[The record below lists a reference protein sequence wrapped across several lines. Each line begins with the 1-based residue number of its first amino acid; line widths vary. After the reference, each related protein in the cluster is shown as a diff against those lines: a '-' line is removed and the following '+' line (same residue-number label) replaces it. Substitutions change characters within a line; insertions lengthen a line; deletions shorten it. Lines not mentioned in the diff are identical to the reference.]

1 MSSASGKRS
10 PPRKKVPAPKKKSPS
25 RPKKA
30 GTSSAFDVLELEKLI
45 DLFQRKDITELEV
58 ERAGTRIKLGKQ
70 SGSGGQRTPPA
81 TSEHPSTQKG
91 HSSADQTLSD
101 PSLFP
106 IAAPLV
112 GTFYR
117 AAAADAKPYIEE
129 GDLVRKGQ
137 VLGLIEAMKLMNEIE
152 SDVDG
157 IVVSILV
164 ENGTPVEYGEPLAL
178 IRPQG

>member
-1 MSSASGKRS
+1 MSNVSGKRS
-10 PPRKKVPAPKKKSPS
+10 SPKKKSPS

-30 GTSSAFDVLELEKLI
+30 GTTSQFDMLELEKLI
-45 DLFQRKDITELEV
+45 DLFQQKDIAELEV
-58 ERAGTRIKLGKQ
+58 EREGTRIKLGKQ
-70 SGSGGQRTPPA
+70 SENAFQHQA
-81 TSEHPSTQKG
+81 TSGAERPSAPKG
-91 HSSADQTLSD
+91 KIPVDQTLSD

-106 IAAPLV
+106 ITSPLV

-117 AAAADAKPYIEE
+117 ASAADTTPYVEE
-129 GDLVRKGQ
+129 GDQVQKGQ

-157 IVVSILV
+157 TVISIVV
-164 ENGTPVEYGEPLAL
+164 ENGTPVEYGEPLVL

>member
-10 PPRKKVPAPKKKSPS
+10 NPRKKSPA

-30 GTSSAFDVLELEKLI
+30 GTSSTFDMLELEKLI

-58 ERAGTRIKLGKQ
+58 EHAGIRVKLGKQ
-70 SGSGGQRTPPA
+70 SGSEVQRTQSLLPERPSQPKGRA
-81 TSEHPSTQKG
+81 HVEH
-91 HSSADQTLSD
+91 TLSD

-106 IAAPLV
+106 ITSPLV

-117 AAAADAKPYIEE
+117 ASSADAKPYVEE
-129 GDLVRKGQ
+129 GDRVRKGQ

-157 IVVSILV
+157 TVVSILV

-178 IRPQG
+178 LRPQG

>member
-1 MSSASGKRS
+1 MSSVSGKRS
-10 PPRKKVPAPKKKSPS
+10 SPRKKSPA

-30 GTSSAFDVLELEKLI
+30 GTSSIFDTFELEKLI

-58 ERAGTRIKLGKQ
+58 ERAGTRVKLGKQ
-70 SGSGGQRTPPA
+70 SGSGAPRAPSPGPERPSTSKGRTPV
-81 TSEHPSTQKG
+81 
-91 HSSADQTLSD
+91 DQTLSD

-106 IAAPLV
+106 MTAPLV

-117 AAAADAKPYIEE
+117 TSAADAKPYVEE
-129 GDLVRKGQ
+129 GDQVRKGQ

-157 IVVSILV
+157 TVVSILV
-164 ENGTPVEYGEPLAL
+164 ENGTPVEYGEPLVL